1 MCLCWFWLSHVACL
15 ACVWCRVAPPF
26 VLFFCFFFSLVPL
39 GVQQRLSQDT
49 KGSRCMELMTKTF
62 GSFKRRRG
70 VPNIGKPLEG
80 IGMVRHG
87 ACHGVVWCGVVW
99 SGVGV
104 VWCGV
109 VWPGVGVVMLM
120 LRCVLWYCG
129 AMCGVDGMAAT
140 QYGRAEVLHVYLVS
154 RLAPSGF
161 DGHIDFRFRDVLQ
174 EMPLVLYFA
183 VRPPDPPPPPPCSF
197 VSLCIHARA
206 HVVRV
211 VLSIVPSCVVAGF
224 YLAFPGCFCCA
235 SWWCRR
241 C

>member
-1 MCLCWFWLSHVACL
+1 MRLDDWPRGGDFSHGD
-15 ACVWCRVAPPF
+15 ACVCVGFGFRMWLVWHVCGVVWHRLLF
-26 VLFFCFFFSLVPL
+26 FFFCFFFPLVPL

-109 VWPGVGVVMLM
+109 VWCGVVWCGVAGRWCGHAHAALCVVV
-120 LRCVLWYCG
+120 LRCYVRCG
-129 AMCGVDGMAAT
+129 WDGRHTVWTRRGAACVPRVT
-140 QYGRAEVLHVYLVS
+140 ACAIGLRWAHRFSVS
-154 RLAPSGF
+154 
-161 DGHIDFRFRDVLQ
+161 
-174 EMPLVLYFA
+174 
-183 VRPPDPPPPPPCSF
+183 
-197 VSLCIHARA
+197 
-206 HVVRV
+206 
-211 VLSIVPSCVVAGF
+211 
-224 YLAFPGCFCCA
+224 
-235 SWWCRR
+235 
-241 C
+241 